1 MPDATPVAPPRRW
14 GETILTILQEGCP
27 DDRRSALEFLALRSR
42 VDQEEGRALLPL
54 LQPLVFDPEAET
66 RFFARKAVQRLVEA
80 FPALQPEKPAP
91 GELPAP
97 GEPLPTRDVLLR
109 KIRLG
114 SRYVVFEALERLTE
128 SRDPGLADPLLDFL
142 QQETDLYKISF
153 LLKRLVRLPD
163 SRIPGVVMTWLDH
176 SDFRV
181 VANALEG
188 LAELDRPDLKDRFAA
203 LADSPDH
210 RVRAA
215 AIRGLF
221 RHDRPAA
228 ANRLRAMMATD
239 SLALQESGMHVLR
252 QVMGPDLEDLVE
264 MAAGSRFPSIRLLAL
279 EITRPPTK
287 AQGVPGPA
295 PAGLAGSSLT
305 AGGLTE
311 AQRERGLIAALAL
324 AVVLMAMA
332 TMVTRGTLFNVYLI
346 GACGFVLWHR
356 RSEGAF
362 ARAVAS
368 AAFIACLVWG
378 DVRYLPMVGLLA
390 IWLPVVGGRERPWR
404 TRLAAWAF
412 AGVAVG
418 LCHLFRDES
427 SHTLDLV
434 AALVTPGRQP
444 DEALAGILVQM
455 ERFRW
460 MLFGGISFGVVLLL
474 KLDRWFPVQND
485 PQVGRKRLMITL
497 GVGLLVLLVLLISQ
511 KLSLRMTLGLYGMGS
526 PNQILRHLGD

>member
-1 MPDATPVAPPRRW
+1 MPDTTPGSAPRRW
-14 GETILTILQEGCP
+14 GATILSILQDGSP
-27 DDRRSALEFLALRSR
+27 DDRRDVLEFLAFRPR
-42 VDQEEGRALLPL
+42 IDQEEGRALLPL
-54 LQPLVFDPEAET
+54 LQPLVYDAEAET
-66 RFFARKAVQRLVEA
+66 RFFARKALQRLVEA
-80 FPALQPEKPAP
+80 FPALVSEKPAS

-128 SRDPGLADPLLDFL
+128 SRDPSLADPLLDFL

-153 LLKRLVRLPD
+153 LLKRIVRLPD
-163 SRIPGVVMTWLDH
+163 PRIPGVVMTWLDH
-176 SDFRV
+176 ADFRV

-215 AIRGLF
+215 AILGLF
-221 RHDRPAA
+221 RSDRPAA
-228 ANRLRAMMATD
+228 AARLRATLAAD
-239 SLALQESGMHVLR
+239 SLAFQESAMHVLR
-252 QVMGPDLEDLVE
+252 QVMGPDLDDLLE
-264 MAAGSRFPSIRLLAL
+264 MAAASRFPSIRLRAL
-279 EITRPPTK
+279 EFTRPPGREK
-287 AQGVPGPA
+287 PA
-295 PAGLAGSSLT
+295 PAPASAGATASSLA

-311 AQRERGLIAALAL
+311 AQRERGLVAALAL
-324 AVVLMAMA
+324 AVVLMAMS
-332 TMVTRGTLFNVYLI
+332 TMVTRETLFNVFLI
-346 GACGFVLWHR
+346 GACGFVFWHR

-378 DVRYLPMVGLLA
+378 DVRYLPMIGLMA

-404 TRLAAWAF
+404 SRLAAWIF

-434 AALVTPGRQP
+434 AALVTPDRRP
-444 DEALAGILVQM
+444 DESLAGILLQM

-474 KLDRWFPVQND
+474 KLDRWFPVGND

-526 PNQILRHLGD
+526 PSQILRHLGD